1 MIDRASI
8 LADQRVLA
16 QLRADYIPV
25 AIDQANQRRQKDTEG
40 DFYRKIASQGPRN
53 DFRNGTTQGFY
64 LASPDGNLLAY
75 TNHRGPD
82 RMLRTLRTANARAVK
97 EAEPVERTRTD
108 KRYAFTA
115 PEGSAVVRVNGKVL
129 GGYDEARNR
138 HEAIMRSAI
147 SRDNFWITADEQKV
161 LAAGTI
167 PQAMQSRLLRY
178 HLVDNTRGEPPMWR
192 SGEIRNAGLRL
203 KDGLLTGRVRF
214 ATKSGDRTY
223 DAVLRGHLEFKGTKL
238 TRFDLV
244 ASGTFKGEGRYTRNA
259 PKKPFPY
266 AVTFRLADMKD
277 IADGVAPQAARGWLD
292 GYLHP
297 ERN

>member
-8 LADQRVLA
+8 LADQRILA

-53 DFRNGTTQGFY
+53 DFKNGTTQGFY
-64 LASPDGNLLAY
+64 LASPDGTLLAY

-82 RMLRTLRTANARAVK
+82 RMLRTLRSARAV
-97 EAEPVERTRTD
+97 EGAEPVKRERTD

-115 PEGSAVVRVNGKVL
+115 PDGAAVVRVNGKVL
-129 GGYDEARNR
+129 GGYDEARGKY
-138 HEAIMRSAI
+138 EAIMHSAI
-147 SRDNFWITADEQKV
+147 SRDNLWITAAEQMALSQGSVPKS
-161 LAAGTI
+161 L
-167 PQAMQSRLLRY
+167 QSRLLRY

-192 SGEIRNAGLRL
+192 SGEVRSADLQL

-214 ATKSGDRTY
+214 ATKSGDRTF
-223 DAVLRGHLEFKGTKL
+223 DALLRGHLEFKGAKL

-277 IADGVAPQAARGWLD
+277 VADGVAPQAARGWLD